1 LRLWKMD
8 DESPE
13 DTAARQ
19 RDANHADVV
28 ELVSLLRQIDRQPE
42 LGRRLLAAL
51 ERLAATGDPDLCLEL
66 ARYMRRPIRSR
77 HEAVDWVRSLHRV
90 LLAAH
95 RRH

>member
-1 LRLWKMD
+1 MD
-8 DESPE
+8 EESPE
-13 DTAARQ
+13 DAAGRE
-19 RDANHADVV
+19 RAAKHADVV
-28 ELVSLLRQIDRQPE
+28 ELVGLLRQIDRQPE

-51 ERLAATGDPDLCLEL
+51 ERLADTGDPELCLEL

-77 HEAVDWVRSLHRV
+77 SEAVTWVRRLHRV

>member
-1 LRLWKMD
+1 MD
-8 DESPE
+8 EESPE
-13 DTAARQ
+13 DAAGRARAAR
-19 RDANHADVV
+19 HADVL
-28 ELVSLLRQIDRQPE
+28 ELVGLLRQIDRQPE

-51 ERLAATGDPDLCLEL
+51 ERLADTGDPELCLEL

-77 HEAVDWVRSLHRV
+77 SEAVTWVRSLHRV

>member
-1 LRLWKMD
+1 MD

-13 DTAARQ
+13 VTAARQ
-19 RDANHADVV
+19 RLAHHADVL
-28 ELVSLLRQIDRQPE
+28 ELVGLLREIDRQPE

-51 ERLAATGDPDLCLEL
+51 ERLAETGDPELCLEL

-77 HEAVDWVRSLHRV
+77 SEAVSWVRSLHRV

-95 RRH
+95 RRQ

>member
-1 LRLWKMD
+1 MD

-13 DTAARQ
+13 DTAAGQ
-19 RDANHADVV
+19 RSASRADVL
-28 ELVSLLRQIDRQPE
+28 ELVGLLRQIDRQPE

-51 ERLAATGDPDLCLEL
+51 ERLAETGDPELCLEL
-66 ARYMRRPIRSR
+66 ARYMRRPIHSRS
-77 HEAVDWVRSLHRV
+77 EAVSWVRSLHRV